1 MTLPVLVDCD
11 TGIDDAFALSY
22 LACRPEV
29 HVTGIV
35 SSAGNVD
42 VHAVHRNNLAL
53 AELLR
58 TDAPVSSGAEGPL
71 IQELMTAADTHGPGG
86 LGHAALPPSGAIEDP
101 RSGAQRWVAAARHQP
116 GEVAGRV
123 VGRRTN
129 RGLVLATAAELP
141 PLLKRVRIIGGPL
154 SARRN
159 TGPTNEWNIAGD

>member
-58 TDAPVSSGAEGPL
+58 TDAPVSRGAEGRL
-71 IQELMTAADTHGPGG
+71 IQERMTAADTHGPGG
-86 LGHAALPPSGAIEDP
+86 LGHAALRPSGRIEGP
-101 RSGAQRWVAAARHQP
+101 RCGGEQGVDAGGQP
-116 GEVAGRV
+116 PGGPVGRV
-123 VGRRTN
+123 RAPGTDHDSR
-129 RGLVLATAAELP
+129 P
-141 PLLKRVRIIGGPL
+141 
-154 SARRN
+154 S
-159 TGPTNEWNIAGD
+159 